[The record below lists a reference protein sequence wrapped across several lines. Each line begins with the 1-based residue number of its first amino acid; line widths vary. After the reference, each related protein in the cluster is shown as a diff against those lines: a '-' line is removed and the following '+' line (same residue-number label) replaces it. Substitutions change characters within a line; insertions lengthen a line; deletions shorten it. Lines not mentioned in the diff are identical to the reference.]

1 MQKKKVTTIILIVI
15 ALVIILNIARMIF
28 TKTSGKFSDYVPKK
42 IALVE
47 IYGPIYDSRKTV
59 TLLEK
64 YNDDKRIKA
73 VVVRLDTP
81 GGGVAASQEIY
92 NAINK
97 LKKDKKKVVVSMGSV
112 AASGGYYIASAADK
126 IYANPGTLTGS
137 IGVIM
142 EIPNVEE
149 LLKKI
154 GVKFEVVKSGEY
166 KDSGSPMRK
175 MTEAEQKLFK
185 EVINDV
191 YEQFIEAIAQ
201 GRKEVFKEK
210 LKAES
215 NMDKISLDD
224 IKIKIKSFSDGRIL
238 SGRQALNLGLVDELG
253 DLNDAIEE
261 TAKLVGIE
269 GKPDV
274 ITEKKRVTL
283 KDYLSSYFGE
293 TIGFDFQRSPMLQ
306 FILK

>member
-1 MQKKKVTTIILIVI
+1 MQKKKVTTIVLIAIAIL
-15 ALVIILNIARMIF
+15 IILNVSRMVF
-28 TKTSGKFSDYVPKK
+28 VKTPVYSSEK

-64 YNDDKRIKA
+64 YKDDKRIKA
-73 VVVRLDTP
+73 VLIRVDTP

-97 LKKDKKKVVVSMGSV
+97 LKKEKKKVVVSMGSV
-112 AASGGYYIASAADK
+112 AASGGYYIAAAADK

-154 GVKFEVVKSGEY
+154 GVKFEIIKSGEY
-166 KDSGSPMRK
+166 KDSGSPTRK

-185 EVINDV
+185 DMINDV
-191 YEQFIEAIAQ
+191 YEQFVDAIAQ
-201 GRKEVFKEK
+201 GRKEIFAKK
-210 LKAES
+210 LKAQT
-215 NMDKISLDD
+215 NMDEISLDD
-224 IKIKIKSFSDGRIL
+224 IKTKIKSFSDGRIF
-238 SGRQALNLGLVDELG
+238 SGRQALELGLIDELG
-253 DLNDAIEE
+253 DLNDAIDG

-269 GKPDV
+269 GKPDI
-274 ITEKKRVTL
+274 ITEKKT
-283 KDYLSSYFGE
+283 SYFK
-293 TIGFDFQRSPMLQ
+293 RL
-306 FILK
+306 FIQLFW